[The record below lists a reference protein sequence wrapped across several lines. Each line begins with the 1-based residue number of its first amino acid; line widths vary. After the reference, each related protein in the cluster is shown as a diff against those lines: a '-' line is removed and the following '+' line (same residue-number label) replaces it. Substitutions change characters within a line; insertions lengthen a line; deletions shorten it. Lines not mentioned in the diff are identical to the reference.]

1 MPSSQLNPSENK
13 KNKMIKKNY
22 KRTSRHLSEETKDKI
37 RKAMT
42 GIKKSDRNKK
52 NISNSMKTYWNNP
65 DNFPDDFWL
74 STHLRTYFAKMSFFL
89 YT

>member
-1 MPSSQLNPSENK
+1 MISLIMPSSQLNPSENK

-42 GIKKSDRNKK
+42 GIKKSDRHKK

-65 DNFPDDFWL
+65 DNFPDDF
-74 STHLRTYFAKMSFFL
+74 
-89 YT
+89 

>member
-1 MPSSQLNPSENK
+1 
-13 KNKMIKKNY
+13 MIKKNY

-42 GIKKSDRNKK
+42 GIKKSDRHKK

-65 DNFPDDFWL
+65 DNFPDDF
-74 STHLRTYFAKMSFFL
+74 
-89 YT
+89 